1 VLSCRLGSVEQ
12 NIYAKRAQHVSHFSF
27 ATSIFEDSS
36 VSDYFYE
43 PSKGHGLPHNPFK
56 AIVAPRPIG
65 WISSIDKLG
74 RVNLA
79 PYSFFNAFSETPPVI
94 GFCTSHVRKDSVN
107 NIDETGEFVA
117 NFCGAELAQEMNI
130 TSASVEPGV
139 DEMKLAG
146 LDAAASTLVKPPRI
160 ARAIAAMECKLISTT
175 QLKNAKGELIDTWM
189 TLGEVVGVHINDE
202 FLKDGIF
209 DTAAAR
215 PLGRCGYKGDYVEVN
230 TLFEMIR
237 PKEYKPAK

>member
-1 VLSCRLGSVEQ
+1 M
-12 NIYAKRAQHVSHFSF
+12 
-27 ATSIFEDSS
+27 
-36 VSDYFYE
+36 SDYFYE

-65 WISSIDKLG
+65 WISSIDLQG

-79 PYSFFNAFSETPPVI
+79 PYSFFNAFAESPPVI
-94 GFCTSHVRKDSVN
+94 GFCTSGERKDSVN
-107 NIDETGEFVA
+107 NIDATGEFVA
-117 NFCGAELAQEMNI
+117 NFVGAELAQEMNI
-130 TSASVEPGV
+130 TSASLAPGE

-146 LDAAASTLVKPPRI
+146 LESAPCSLVKVPRV
-160 ARAIAAMECKLISTT
+160 ARAIAALECKLIQTIRLT
-175 QLKNAKGELIDTWM
+175 NARGDQIDTWL
-189 TLGEVVGVHINDE
+189 TYGEVVGIHINDE

-215 PLGRCGYKGDYVEVN
+215 PLGRCGYRGDYVEVN

-237 PKEYKPAK
+237 PKEYVSAT

>member
-1 VLSCRLGSVEQ
+1 
-12 NIYAKRAQHVSHFSF
+12 
-27 ATSIFEDSS
+27 

-65 WISSIDKLG
+65 WISSIDKQG

-79 PYSFFNAFSETPPVI
+79 PYSFFNAFAETPPVI
-94 GFCTSHVRKDSVN
+94 GFCTSHARKDSVN

-130 TSASVEPGV
+130 TSASVAPGV

-146 LDAAASTLVKPPRI
+146 LEAAVSTLVKPPRI
-160 ARAIAAMECKLISTT
+160 ARAIAALECKLISTT
-175 QLKNAKGELIDTWM
+175 QLKNAKGELIDTWL

-237 PKEYKPAK
+237 PKEYTPAK

>member
-1 VLSCRLGSVEQ
+1 M
-12 NIYAKRAQHVSHFSF
+12 
-27 ATSIFEDSS
+27 
-36 VSDYFYE
+36 SDYFYE

-65 WISSIDKLG
+65 WISSIDLQG

-79 PYSFFNAFSETPPVI
+79 PYSFFNAFAESPPVI
-94 GFCTSHVRKDSVN
+94 GFCTSGERKDSVN
-107 NIDETGEFVA
+107 NIDATGEFVA
-117 NFCGAELAQEMNI
+117 NFVGAELAQEMNI
-130 TSASVEPGV
+130 TSASLAPGV

-146 LDAAASTLVKPPRI
+146 LESAPCSLVKVPRV
-160 ARAIAAMECKLISTT
+160 ARAIAALECKLIQTIRLT
-175 QLKNAKGELIDTWM
+175 DARGNQIDTWL
-189 TLGEVVGVHINDE
+189 TYGEVVGIHINDE

-215 PLGRCGYKGDYVEVN
+215 PLGRCGYRGDYVEVN

-237 PKEYKPAK
+237 PKEYVSAT

>member
-1 VLSCRLGSVEQ
+1 M
-12 NIYAKRAQHVSHFSF
+12 
-27 ATSIFEDSS
+27 
-36 VSDYFYE
+36 SDYFYE

-56 AIVAPRPIG
+56 AIIAPRPIG
-65 WISSIDKLG
+65 WISSIDKQG

-94 GFCTSHVRKDSVN
+94 GFCTSHIRKDSVN

-117 NFCGAELAQEMNI
+117 NFCGADLAQEMNI
-130 TSASVEPGV
+130 TSASVAPGV

-189 TLGEVVGVHINDE
+189 TLGEVVGVHINDQ

-237 PKEYKPAK
+237 PKEYIPAK